1 MSLHVYLL
9 CHNEEVLLPHA
20 IEHYRRRVPSATFTI
35 LDNESDDRSV
45 EIARELGC
53 AVRTWSTGGKIDDVM
68 MRDLKNDVWREVPEG
83 WVIVADMDEWLCVT
97 EADLAHEERSGTTIL
112 RTYGWNVFG
121 DSASPTLDEIDLHA
135 LNTGNPHPPESKE
148 VCFRRPQITAINYEF
163 GAHVSAPEGAVRWS
177 RKTYPL
183 KHIAWPGHAFMI
195 HKHQLRYARGKEQ
208 QVRGLG
214 MHYTDDAAK
223 VSAGFAGARS
233 AARTFSEAPF
243 RITPERLLV
252 RVVKRLRRTARK
264 LIRAARR
271 TNVKTLVKTLVKTR
285 AEAKRFYNFY
295 VSKNALSYTVERT
308 ATVEGSAGVAI
319 VVLYPR
325 GPLLES
331 VTRLISTLVAEQY
344 LVIAVV
350 NKSSQSP
357 EWLAALTQLNITLLS
372 RPNVGRDF
380 GAYRVGYL
388 FAERQGLLKNARHLI
403 FANDSIYYGPRSQ
416 AHIVELLKDEHPWT
430 AMFVNYELHT
440 HAQSFFL
447 RFSNELFSLPGFHQ
461 FWRDFYPSEKRM
473 HNINQGEVKLTS
485 TLITLGYT
493 PHGFISADRI
503 LSSSLFG
510 DFTEYEKQNIL
521 RFCSAAE
528 LSQVPIERQ
537 AERQAIEALMRS
549 QFFTKNITHA
559 QGTLAA
565 RVLGA
570 PLKLDLAARQLATPE
585 VLHETLVALGCSAE
599 EATTT
604 LAFMLKPSKKRLA
617 RTTQAAATQVPHE
630 QPVAERPSLHA
641 LMSVLHRT
649 LKPRTYLEVGV
660 FMGDSLKLARRA
672 AVGID
677 PAPQVTQR
685 LPVTA
690 HVVTTTGDDFFAQ
703 PRPLEQVFKH
713 GGVPTAALTQSPRL
727 LPRWLKG
734 APRRRDGEL
743 FAELA
748 LIDGMHHAEFALR
761 DFINIERNSAPW
773 SVIVFDDTLPENH
786 EQALRARATEAWT
799 GDVFRVEEV
808 LKRYRP
814 DLITVR
820 VDTYTGALLVFA
832 PDHLNRRLT
841 NFYDQIVA
849 EAVQSDPQVVPDEVL
864 QRNGAIPIET
874 LIESGVLE
882 VLRTARERGFSSD
895 WVARNVRKRLIGQ

>member
-1 MSLHVYLL
+1 MAAKL
-9 CHNEEVLLPHA
+9 
-20 IEHYRRRVPSATFTI
+20 
-35 LDNESDDRSV
+35 RS
-45 EIARELGC
+45 IAR
-53 AVRTWSTGGKIDDVM
+53 R
-68 MRDLKNDVWREVPEG
+68 
-83 WVIVADMDEWLCVT
+83 
-97 EADLAHEERSGTTIL
+97 
-112 RTYGWNVFG
+112 
-121 DSASPTLDEIDLHA
+121 
-135 LNTGNPHPPESKE
+135 
-148 VCFRRPQITAINYEF
+148 
-163 GAHVSAPEGAVRWS
+163 
-177 RKTYPL
+177 
-183 KHIAWPGHAFMI
+183 
-195 HKHQLRYARGKEQ
+195 
-208 QVRGLG
+208 
-214 MHYTDDAAK
+214 
-223 VSAGFAGARS
+223 
-233 AARTFSEAPF
+233 AARPF
-243 RITPERLLV
+243 
-252 RVVKRLRRTARK
+252 
-264 LIRAARR
+264 IRAARY
-271 TNVKTLVKTLVKTR
+271 TK
-285 AEAKRFYNFY
+285 AEVKRFYHFY
-295 VSKNALSYTVERT
+295 VSKTALSYTVERT

-344 LVIAVV
+344 LVVAVM
-350 NKSSQSP
+350 NKSRQSP

-380 GAYRVGYL
+380 GAYRLGYL
-388 FAERQGLLKNARHLI
+388 FAERQGLLTNARHLL

-416 AHIVELLKDEHPWT
+416 AHVAELLKEEHPWT
-430 AMFVNYELHT
+430 AMFVNHQFHT

-447 RFSNELFSLPGFHQ
+447 RFSRELFSLPAFHQ
-461 FWRDFYPSEKRM
+461 FWRHYYPSEERK
-473 HNINQGEVKLTS
+473 HNIQQGEVKLSS
-485 TLITLGYT
+485 TLTALGYT

-503 LSSSLFG
+503 LSNSLFG
-510 DFTEYEKQNIL
+510 DFTEYEKRNIL
-521 RFCSAAE
+521 RFCSATEA
-528 LSQVPIERQ
+528 SQVPIERQ
-537 AERQAIEALMRS
+537 AERQAFEALMRT
-549 QFFTKNITHA
+549 QFLTENITHA

-570 PLKLDLAARQLATPE
+570 PLKLDLGIT
-585 VLHETLVALGCSAE
+585 ETKESIYEALVALGCSAE
-599 EATTT
+599 EAATT

-617 RTTQAAATQVPHE
+617 RITPAAATQVPHE
-630 QPVAERPSLHA
+630 QPVAGRPSLHA

-677 PAPQVTQR
+677 PAPKVTQR

-690 HVVTTTGDDFFAQ
+690 HVVATTGDDFFSQ

-713 GGVPTAALTQSPRL
+713 GGVPTAGLTQSPRL

-773 SVIVFDDTLPENH
+773 SVIVFDDNLPENH

-808 LKRYRP
+808 LKKYRP
-814 DLITVR
+814 DLVTVR
-820 VDTYTGALLVFA
+820 VDIGTGALLVFGLN
-832 PDHLNRRLT
+832 HLNRRLT

-864 QRNGAIPIET
+864 QRHGAISVET

-882 VLRTARERGFSSD
+882 VMRIARERGTSSE
-895 WVARNVRKRLIGQ
+895 WVVRRVRKSLIGQ

>member
-1 MSLHVYLL
+1 MAAKL
-9 CHNEEVLLPHA
+9 
-20 IEHYRRRVPSATFTI
+20 
-35 LDNESDDRSV
+35 RS
-45 EIARELGC
+45 IAR
-53 AVRTWSTGGKIDDVM
+53 R
-68 MRDLKNDVWREVPEG
+68 
-83 WVIVADMDEWLCVT
+83 
-97 EADLAHEERSGTTIL
+97 
-112 RTYGWNVFG
+112 
-121 DSASPTLDEIDLHA
+121 
-135 LNTGNPHPPESKE
+135 
-148 VCFRRPQITAINYEF
+148 
-163 GAHVSAPEGAVRWS
+163 
-177 RKTYPL
+177 
-183 KHIAWPGHAFMI
+183 
-195 HKHQLRYARGKEQ
+195 
-208 QVRGLG
+208 
-214 MHYTDDAAK
+214 
-223 VSAGFAGARS
+223 
-233 AARTFSEAPF
+233 AARPF
-243 RITPERLLV
+243 
-252 RVVKRLRRTARK
+252 
-264 LIRAARR
+264 IRAARY
-271 TNVKTLVKTLVKTR
+271 TK
-285 AEAKRFYNFY
+285 AEVKRFYHFY
-295 VSKNALSYTVERT
+295 VSKTALSYTVERT

-319 VVLYPR
+319 VALYPR
-325 GPLLES
+325 GPLLKS

-344 LVIAVV
+344 LVIAVM
-350 NKSSQSP
+350 NKSRQSP
-357 EWLAALTQLNITLLS
+357 EWLAALAQLNITLLS

-380 GAYRVGYL
+380 GAYRLGYL
-388 FAERQGLLKNARHLI
+388 FAERQGLLKDAKHLI
-403 FANDSIYYGPRSQ
+403 FANDSVYYGPRSQ
-416 AHIVELLKDEHPWT
+416 AHVAELLKDEHPWT
-430 AMFVNYELHT
+430 AMFVNYEFPN

-447 RFSNELFSLPGFHQ
+447 RFSRELFSLPGFHQ
-461 FWRDFYPSEKRM
+461 FWRDYYPSDKRR
-473 HNINQGEVKLTS
+473 HNIHQGEVKLTS

-503 LSSSLFG
+503 LSNSLFG

-521 RFCSAAE
+521 RFCKAAE
-528 LSQVPIERQ
+528 VSQVPIERQ

-570 PLKLDLAARQLATPE
+570 PLKLDLGWVTTKEAIYGS
-585 VLHETLVALGCSAE
+585 LVALGCSAE
-599 EATTT
+599 EAATT
-604 LAFMLKPSKKRLA
+604 LAFMLEPSKKRLA
-617 RTTQAAATQVPHE
+617 RITPAAATQVPHE
-630 QPVAERPSLHA
+630 QPVAGRPSLHA
-641 LMSVLHRT
+641 LMRVLHRT

-690 HVVTTTGDDFFAQ
+690 HVVATTGDDFFAQ

-773 SVIVFDDTLPENH
+773 SVIVFDDNLPENH

-808 LKRYRP
+808 LKKYRP
-814 DLITVR
+814 DLVTVR
-820 VDTYTGALLVFA
+820 VDIGTGALLVFGLN
-832 PDHLNRRLT
+832 HLNRRLT

-864 QRNGAIPIET
+864 QRHGAISVET

-882 VLRTARERGFSSD
+882 VMRIARERGTSSE
-895 WVARNVRKRLIGQ
+895 WVVRRVRKSLIGQ

>member
-1 MSLHVYLL
+1 MAVKIPL
-9 CHNEEVLLPHA
+9 
-20 IEHYRRRVPSATFTI
+20 
-35 LDNESDDRSV
+35 
-45 EIARELGC
+45 IALR
-53 AVRTWSTGGKIDDVM
+53 AVR
-68 MRDLKNDVWREVPEG
+68 
-83 WVIVADMDEWLCVT
+83 
-97 EADLAHEERSGTTIL
+97 
-112 RTYGWNVFG
+112 
-121 DSASPTLDEIDLHA
+121 
-135 LNTGNPHPPESKE
+135 
-148 VCFRRPQITAINYEF
+148 
-163 GAHVSAPEGAVRWS
+163 
-177 RKTYPL
+177 
-183 KHIAWPGHAFMI
+183 
-195 HKHQLRYARGKEQ
+195 
-208 QVRGLG
+208 
-214 MHYTDDAAK
+214 
-223 VSAGFAGARS
+223 
-233 AARTFSEAPF
+233 PF
-243 RITPERLLV
+243 
-252 RVVKRLRRTARK
+252 
-264 LIRAARR
+264 IRAARH
-271 TNVKTLVKTLVKTR
+271 TK
-285 AEAKRFYNFY
+285 AEVKRFYHFY
-295 VSKNALSYTVERT
+295 VSKTALSYTVERT

-325 GPLLES
+325 GPLLKS

-388 FAERQGLLKNARHLI
+388 FAERQGLLINARHLI
-403 FANDSIYYGPRSQ
+403 FANDSVYYGPRSQ

-430 AMFVNYELHT
+430 AMFVNHEFHT

-447 RFSNELFSLPGFHQ
+447 RLSRELFSLPAFHQ
-461 FWRDFYPSEKRM
+461 FWRDYYPSEARK
-473 HNINQGEVKLTS
+473 HNIHEGELKLS
-485 TLITLGYT
+485 LTLTALGHS
-493 PHGFISADRI
+493 PHVFINADRI

-510 DFTEYEKQNIL
+510 DFTEYEKHTIL
-521 RFCSAAE
+521 RSLSAAE
-528 LSQVPIERQ
+528 ASQVSIERQ
-537 AERQAIEALMRS
+537 AERQAIEALMRA
-549 QFFTKNITHA
+549 QYLTANITHA

-570 PLKLDLAARQLATPE
+570 PLKLDLGPGSTPE

-599 EATTT
+599 EAATT
-604 LAFMLKPSKKRLA
+604 LAFMLKSSKKRLA
-617 RTTQAAATQVPHE
+617 RITPAVTTQVPHE
-630 QPVAERPSLHA
+630 QPVAGRPSLHA

-773 SVIVFDDTLPENH
+773 SVIVFDDNLPENH

-808 LKRYRP
+808 LKKYRP
-814 DLITVR
+814 DLVTVR
-820 VDTYTGALLVFA
+820 VDIGTGALLVFGLN
-832 PDHLNRRLT
+832 HLNRRLT

-864 QRNGAIPIET
+864 QRHGAISIET

-882 VLRTARERGFSSD
+882 VLRTARKRGVPSD
-895 WVARNVRKRLIGQ
+895 WVARNVRKRLVGK

>member
-1 MSLHVYLL
+1 MAAKLH
-9 CHNEEVLLPHA
+9 
-20 IEHYRRRVPSATFTI
+20 S
-35 LDNESDDRSV
+35 
-45 EIARELGC
+45 IAR
-53 AVRTWSTGGKIDDVM
+53 R
-68 MRDLKNDVWREVPEG
+68 
-83 WVIVADMDEWLCVT
+83 
-97 EADLAHEERSGTTIL
+97 
-112 RTYGWNVFG
+112 
-121 DSASPTLDEIDLHA
+121 
-135 LNTGNPHPPESKE
+135 
-148 VCFRRPQITAINYEF
+148 
-163 GAHVSAPEGAVRWS
+163 
-177 RKTYPL
+177 
-183 KHIAWPGHAFMI
+183 
-195 HKHQLRYARGKEQ
+195 
-208 QVRGLG
+208 
-214 MHYTDDAAK
+214 
-223 VSAGFAGARS
+223 
-233 AARTFSEAPF
+233 AARPF
-243 RITPERLLV
+243 IRSP
-252 RVVKRLRRTARK
+252 RRTAANA
-264 LIRAARR
+264 L
-271 TNVKTLVKTLVKTR
+271 
-285 AEAKRFYNFY
+285 AEAKRFYHFY
-295 VSKNALSYTVERT
+295 VSKTVLSYTVERT
-308 ATVEGSAGVAI
+308 GTVEGSAGVAI
-319 VVLYPR
+319 VALYPR

-350 NKSSQSP
+350 NKSRQSP

-380 GAYRVGYL
+380 GAYRLGYL
-388 FAERQGLLKNARHLI
+388 FAERQGLLKNARHLL

-416 AHIVELLKDEHPWT
+416 AHIAELLKDEHPWT
-430 AMFVNYELHT
+430 AMFVNYEFHA
-440 HAQSFFL
+440 HAQSFFQ
-447 RFSNELFSLPGFHQ
+447 RFSRELFSLSAFHQ
-461 FWRDFYPSEKRM
+461 FWRDYYPSEKRK
-473 HNINQGEVKLTS
+473 HNIHRGEVKLTS

-503 LSSSLFG
+503 LSNSLFG

-521 RFCSAAE
+521 RFCKAAE
-528 LSQVPIERQ
+528 VSQVPIERQ

-570 PLKLDLAARQLATPE
+570 PLKLDLGWITTKEAIYGS
-585 VLHETLVALGCSAE
+585 LVALGCSAE
-599 EATTT
+599 EAATT
-604 LAFMLKPSKKRLA
+604 LAFMLEPSKKRLA
-617 RTTQAAATQVPHE
+617 RITPAAATQVLHE
-630 QPVAERPSLHA
+630 QPVAGRPSLHA
-641 LMSVLHRT
+641 LMRVLHRT
-649 LKPRTYLEVGV
+649 LKPRTYLEAGV

-677 PAPQVTQR
+677 PAPQVMQR

-690 HVVTTTGDDFFAQ
+690 HVVATTGDDFFSQ

-713 GGVPTAALTQSPRL
+713 GGVPTAALTQNPRL

-799 GDVFRVEEV
+799 GDVFRVEQV
-808 LKRYRP
+808 LKKYRP
-814 DLITVR
+814 DLVTVR
-820 VDTYTGALLVFA
+820 VDIYTGALLVFA

-864 QRNGAIPIET
+864 QRHGAISVET

-882 VLRTARERGFSSD
+882 VLRTARERGVPSD
-895 WVARNVRKRLIGQ
+895 WVARNVRKRLVGK

>member
-1 MSLHVYLL
+1 MAVKIPL
-9 CHNEEVLLPHA
+9 
-20 IEHYRRRVPSATFTI
+20 
-35 LDNESDDRSV
+35 
-45 EIARELGC
+45 IALR
-53 AVRTWSTGGKIDDVM
+53 AVR
-68 MRDLKNDVWREVPEG
+68 
-83 WVIVADMDEWLCVT
+83 
-97 EADLAHEERSGTTIL
+97 
-112 RTYGWNVFG
+112 
-121 DSASPTLDEIDLHA
+121 
-135 LNTGNPHPPESKE
+135 
-148 VCFRRPQITAINYEF
+148 
-163 GAHVSAPEGAVRWS
+163 
-177 RKTYPL
+177 
-183 KHIAWPGHAFMI
+183 
-195 HKHQLRYARGKEQ
+195 
-208 QVRGLG
+208 
-214 MHYTDDAAK
+214 
-223 VSAGFAGARS
+223 
-233 AARTFSEAPF
+233 PF
-243 RITPERLLV
+243 
-252 RVVKRLRRTARK
+252 
-264 LIRAARR
+264 IRAARH
-271 TNVKTLVKTLVKTR
+271 TK
-285 AEAKRFYNFY
+285 AEVKRFYHFY
-295 VSKNALSYTVERT
+295 VAKTALSYTVERT

-344 LVIAVV
+344 LVIAVM
-350 NKSSQSP
+350 NKSRQSP
-357 EWLAALTQLNITLLS
+357 EWLAALAQLNITLLS

-380 GAYRVGYL
+380 GAYRLGYL
-388 FAERQGLLKNARHLI
+388 FAERQGLLKDAKHLI
-403 FANDSIYYGPRSQ
+403 FANDSVYYGPRSQ
-416 AHIVELLKDEHPWT
+416 AHIVELLKGEHPWT
-430 AMFVNYELHT
+430 AMFVSHEFHT

-447 RFSNELFSLPGFHQ
+447 RFSRELFSLPSFHQ
-461 FWRDFYPSEKRM
+461 FWRDFYPSEERR
-473 HNINQGEVKLTS
+473 HNIHQGEVKLSS

-493 PHGFISADRI
+493 PDGFVSADRI
-503 LSSSLFG
+503 FSNSLFG

-521 RFCSAAE
+521 QFCSATEA
-528 LSQVPIERQ
+528 SQVPIERQ

-549 QFFTKNITHA
+549 QFFTKNITHV

-570 PLKLDLAARQLATPE
+570 PLKLDLGWITTPE

-604 LAFMLKPSKKRLA
+604 LAFMLEPSKKRLA
-617 RTTQAAATQVPHE
+617 RITPAAATQVLHE
-630 QPVAERPSLHA
+630 QPVAGRPSLHA
-641 LMSVLHRT
+641 LMRVLHRT

-690 HVVTTTGDDFFAQ
+690 HVVATTGDDFFSQ

-713 GGVPTAALTQSPRL
+713 GGVPTAALTQRPRL

-773 SVIVFDDTLPENH
+773 SVIVFDDNLPENH

-808 LKRYRP
+808 LKKYRP
-814 DLITVR
+814 DLVTVR
-820 VDTYTGALLVFA
+820 VDIGTGALLVFA
-832 PDHLNRRLT
+832 LDHLNRRLT

-864 QRNGAIPIET
+864 QRHGAISVET

-882 VLRTARERGFSSD
+882 VMRIARERGTSSD
-895 WVARNVRKRLIGQ
+895 WVARNVRKRLVGK

>member
-1 MSLHVYLL
+1 MAAKLH
-9 CHNEEVLLPHA
+9 
-20 IEHYRRRVPSATFTI
+20 S
-35 LDNESDDRSV
+35 
-45 EIARELGC
+45 IAR
-53 AVRTWSTGGKIDDVM
+53 R
-68 MRDLKNDVWREVPEG
+68 
-83 WVIVADMDEWLCVT
+83 
-97 EADLAHEERSGTTIL
+97 
-112 RTYGWNVFG
+112 
-121 DSASPTLDEIDLHA
+121 
-135 LNTGNPHPPESKE
+135 
-148 VCFRRPQITAINYEF
+148 
-163 GAHVSAPEGAVRWS
+163 
-177 RKTYPL
+177 
-183 KHIAWPGHAFMI
+183 
-195 HKHQLRYARGKEQ
+195 
-208 QVRGLG
+208 
-214 MHYTDDAAK
+214 
-223 VSAGFAGARS
+223 
-233 AARTFSEAPF
+233 AARPF
-243 RITPERLLV
+243 
-252 RVVKRLRRTARK
+252 
-264 LIRAARR
+264 IRAARY
-271 TNVKTLVKTLVKTR
+271 TK
-285 AEAKRFYNFY
+285 AEVKRFYHFY
-295 VSKNALSYTVERT
+295 VSKTVLFYTVERT

-344 LVIAVV
+344 LVIAVM
-350 NKSSQSP
+350 NKSRQSP

-388 FAERQGLLKNARHLI
+388 FAERQGLLTNARHLI
-403 FANDSIYYGPRSQ
+403 FANDSVYYGPRSQ
-416 AHIVELLKDEHPWT
+416 AHMVELLKDEHPWT
-430 AMFVNYELHT
+430 AMFVNHQFRI
-440 HAQSFFL
+440 HAQSFFQ
-447 RFSNELFSLPGFHQ
+447 RFSRELFSLSAFHQ
-461 FWRDFYPSEKRM
+461 FWRDYYPSEARK
-473 HNINQGEVKLTS
+473 HNIHEGELKLS
-485 TLITLGYT
+485 LTLTALGYT

-503 LSSSLFG
+503 LSNSLFG

-521 RFCSAAE
+521 RFCKAAE
-528 LSQVPIERQ
+528 VSQVPIERQ

-570 PLKLDLAARQLATPE
+570 PLKLDLGWITTKEATYGS
-585 VLHETLVALGCSAE
+585 LVALGCSAE
-599 EATTT
+599 EAATT
-604 LAFMLKPSKKRLA
+604 LAFMLEPSKKRLA
-617 RTTQAAATQVPHE
+617 RITPAAATQVLHE
-630 QPVAERPSLHA
+630 QPVAGRPSLHA
-641 LMSVLHRT
+641 LMRVLHRT

-690 HVVTTTGDDFFAQ
+690 HVVATTGDDFFAQ
-703 PRPLEQVFKH
+703 PRPLEQVFRH

-773 SVIVFDDTLPENH
+773 SVIVFDDNLPENH

-808 LKRYRP
+808 LKKYRP
-814 DLITVR
+814 DLVTVR
-820 VDTYTGALLVFA
+820 VDIGTGVLLVFGLN
-832 PDHLNRRLT
+832 HLNRRLT

-849 EAVQSDPQVVPDEVL
+849 EMVQSDPQVVPDEVL
-864 QRNGAIPIET
+864 QRHGAISIET

-882 VLRTARERGFSSD
+882 VLRTARKRGVPSD
-895 WVARNVRKRLIGQ
+895 RVARKVRKRLVGK

>member
-1 MSLHVYLL
+1 ML
-9 CHNEEVLLPHA
+9 
-20 IEHYRRRVPSATFTI
+20 
-35 LDNESDDRSV
+35 
-45 EIARELGC
+45 
-53 AVRTWSTGGKIDDVM
+53 
-68 MRDLKNDVWREVPEG
+68 
-83 WVIVADMDEWLCVT
+83 
-97 EADLAHEERSGTTIL
+97 
-112 RTYGWNVFG
+112 
-121 DSASPTLDEIDLHA
+121 
-135 LNTGNPHPPESKE
+135 
-148 VCFRRPQITAINYEF
+148 
-163 GAHVSAPEGAVRWS
+163 
-177 RKTYPL
+177 
-183 KHIAWPGHAFMI
+183 
-195 HKHQLRYARGKEQ
+195 
-208 QVRGLG
+208 
-214 MHYTDDAAK
+214 
-223 VSAGFAGARS
+223 
-233 AARTFSEAPF
+233 
-243 RITPERLLV
+243 
-252 RVVKRLRRTARK
+252 
-264 LIRAARR
+264 
-271 TNVKTLVKTLVKTR
+271 
-285 AEAKRFYNFY
+285 AEAKRFYHFY
-295 VSKNALSYTVERT
+295 VSKTALSYTVERT

-350 NKSSQSP
+350 NKSGQSP

-388 FAERQGLLKNARHLI
+388 FAERQGLLKNARHLL

-430 AMFVNYELHT
+430 AMFVNYEVSI
-440 HAQSFFL
+440 HAQSFFQ
-447 RFSNELFSLPGFHQ
+447 RFSSELFSLPEFHQ
-461 FWRDFYPSEKRM
+461 FWRDYYPSEKRM
-473 HNINQGEVKLTS
+473 HAIYQGEIKLSS
-485 TLITLGYT
+485 TLVTLGYT

-503 LSSSLFG
+503 LSNSLFG
-510 DFTEYEKQNIL
+510 EFTEYEKHNIV
-521 RFCSAAE
+521 RFAAGTM
-528 LSQVPIERQ
+528 QIPIEHQ
-537 AERQAIEALMRS
+537 AERQAIEVLMRS
-549 QFFTKNITHA
+549 QYSTKNITHA

-570 PLKLDLAARQLATPE
+570 PLKLDLGPAAPQE
-585 VLHETLVALGCSAE
+585 VLHETLVALGCSTE
-599 EATTT
+599 EAATT
-604 LAFMLKPSKKRLA
+604 LAFMREPSKKRLA
-617 RTTQAAATQVPHE
+617 QTTQAAATQVPHE

-641 LMSVLHRT
+641 LMSVLHST

-660 FMGDSLKLARRA
+660 FTGDSLKLARRA

-690 HVVTTTGDDFFAQ
+690 HVIATTGDDFFSQ

-748 LIDGMHHAEFALR
+748 LIDGMHHAESALR

-808 LKRYRP
+808 LKKYRP
-814 DLITVR
+814 DLVTVR
-820 VDTYTGALLVFA
+820 VDIYTGALLVFA

-841 NFYDQIVA
+841 NWYDQIVA

-864 QRNGAIPIET
+864 QRHGAISVET
-874 LIESGVLE
+874 LIESGVLQFM
-882 VLRTARERGFSSD
+882 RTARERRASSD
-895 WVARNVRKRLIGQ
+895 WVARNVRKRLVGK

>member
-1 MSLHVYLL
+1 MAAKL
-9 CHNEEVLLPHA
+9 
-20 IEHYRRRVPSATFTI
+20 
-35 LDNESDDRSV
+35 RS
-45 EIARELGC
+45 IAR
-53 AVRTWSTGGKIDDVM
+53 
-68 MRDLKNDVWREVPEG
+68 
-83 WVIVADMDEWLCVT
+83 
-97 EADLAHEERSGTTIL
+97 
-112 RTYGWNVFG
+112 
-121 DSASPTLDEIDLHA
+121 
-135 LNTGNPHPPESKE
+135 
-148 VCFRRPQITAINYEF
+148 
-163 GAHVSAPEGAVRWS
+163 
-177 RKTYPL
+177 
-183 KHIAWPGHAFMI
+183 
-195 HKHQLRYARGKEQ
+195 
-208 QVRGLG
+208 
-214 MHYTDDAAK
+214 
-223 VSAGFAGARS
+223 
-233 AARTFSEAPF
+233 
-243 RITPERLLV
+243 
-252 RVVKRLRRTARK
+252 
-264 LIRAARR
+264 RAARPFIHAAR
-271 TNVKTLVKTLVKTR
+271 YTK
-285 AEAKRFYNFY
+285 AEVKRFYHFY
-295 VSKNALSYTVERT
+295 VSKTVLSYTVERT

-344 LVIAVV
+344 LVIAVM
-350 NKSSQSP
+350 NKSRQSP

-388 FAERQGLLKNARHLI
+388 FAERQGLLTNARHLI
-403 FANDSIYYGPRSQ
+403 FANDSVYYGPRSQ
-416 AHIVELLKDEHPWT
+416 AHMVELLKDEHPWT
-430 AMFVNYELHT
+430 AMFVNYEFHT
-440 HAQSFFL
+440 HAQSFFQ
-447 RFSNELFSLPGFHQ
+447 RFSRELFSLSAFHQ
-461 FWRDFYPSEKRM
+461 FWRDYYPSEKRK
-473 HNINQGEVKLTS
+473 HNIHQGEVKLTS
-485 TLITLGYT
+485 TLIILGYT

-503 LSSSLFG
+503 LSNSLFG

-521 RFCSAAE
+521 RFCKAAE
-528 LSQVPIERQ
+528 VSQVPIERQ

-570 PLKLDLAARQLATPE
+570 PLKLDLGWITTKEAIYGS
-585 VLHETLVALGCSAE
+585 LVALGCSAE
-599 EATTT
+599 EAATT
-604 LAFMLKPSKKRLA
+604 LAFMLEPSKKRLA
-617 RTTQAAATQVPHE
+617 RITPAAATQVLHE
-630 QPVAERPSLHA
+630 QPVAGRPSLHA
-641 LMSVLHRT
+641 LMRVLHRT

-690 HVVTTTGDDFFAQ
+690 HVVATTGDDFFAQ

-713 GGVPTAALTQSPRL
+713 GGVPTAALTQNPRL

-773 SVIVFDDTLPENH
+773 SVIVFDDNLPENH

-808 LKRYRP
+808 LKKYRP
-814 DLITVR
+814 DLVTVR
-820 VDTYTGALLVFA
+820 VDIGTGVLLVFGLN
-832 PDHLNRRLT
+832 HLNRRLT

-864 QRNGAIPIET
+864 QRHGAISIET

-882 VLRTARERGFSSD
+882 VMRTARKRGVPSD
-895 WVARNVRKRLIGQ
+895 WVARNVRKRLVGK

>member
-1 MSLHVYLL
+1 MSLPASNATMWPTALL
-9 CHNEEVLLPHA
+9 
-20 IEHYRRRVPSATFTI
+20 RVA
-35 LDNESDDRSV
+35 
-45 EIARELGC
+45 
-53 AVRTWSTGGKIDDVM
+53 
-68 MRDLKNDVWREVPEG
+68 
-83 WVIVADMDEWLCVT
+83 
-97 EADLAHEERSGTTIL
+97 
-112 RTYGWNVFG
+112 
-121 DSASPTLDEIDLHA
+121 
-135 LNTGNPHPPESKE
+135 
-148 VCFRRPQITAINYEF
+148 
-163 GAHVSAPEGAVRWS
+163 
-177 RKTYPL
+177 
-183 KHIAWPGHAFMI
+183 
-195 HKHQLRYARGKEQ
+195 
-208 QVRGLG
+208 
-214 MHYTDDAAK
+214 
-223 VSAGFAGARS
+223 
-233 AARTFSEAPF
+233 
-243 RITPERLLV
+243 
-252 RVVKRLRRTARK
+252 KRLWRTARK
-264 LIRAARR
+264 LIRAARPFIHAARR
-271 TNVKTLVKTLVKTR
+271 TAAKAV
-285 AEAKRFYNFY
+285 AEVKRFYHFY
-295 VSKNALSYTVERT
+295 VSKAALSYTVERT

-350 NKSSQSP
+350 NKSGQSP
-357 EWLAALTQLNITLLS
+357 EWLAALSQLNITLLS

-388 FAERQGLLKNARHLI
+388 FAERQGLLKNARHLL
-403 FANDSIYYGPRSQ
+403 FANDSIYYGPRSK
-416 AHIVELLKDEHPWT
+416 AHIVELLKGEHPWT
-430 AMFVNYELHT
+430 AMFVSHEFHT

-447 RFSNELFSLPGFHQ
+447 RLSNELFSLPSFHQ
-461 FWRDFYPSEKRM
+461 FWRDFYPSEERR
-473 HNINQGEVKLTS
+473 HNIHQGEIKLSS
-485 TLITLGYT
+485 TLVALGYT
-493 PHGFISADRI
+493 PDGFISADRI
-503 LSSSLFG
+503 LSNSLFG
-510 DFTEYEKQNIL
+510 DFTEYEKQNIF
-521 RFCSAAE
+521 RFSETAE
-528 LSQVPIERQ
+528 VSQVPIEHQ
-537 AERQAIEALMRS
+537 AERQAIEVLMRS
-549 QFFTKNITHA
+549 QYSTKNITHV

-570 PLKLDLAARQLATPE
+570 PLKLDLAVTTTKEAIYEA
-585 VLHETLVALGCSAE
+585 LVDLGCSAE
-599 EATTT
+599 EAATT
-604 LAFMLKPSKKRLA
+604 LAFMLKPSKKGLA
-617 RTTQAAATQVPHE
+617 RATRAAATQVPHE
-630 QPVAERPSLHA
+630 QLVAGRPSLHA

-690 HVVTTTGDDFFAQ
+690 HVVATTGDDFFSQ

-786 EQALRARATEAWT
+786 EQALRARATEGWT

-808 LKRYRP
+808 LKKYRP
-814 DLITVR
+814 DLVTVR
-820 VDTYTGALLVFA
+820 VDIGTGALLVFA

-864 QRNGAIPIET
+864 QRHGAISVET
-874 LIESGVLE
+874 LIESGVLQF
-882 VLRTARERGFSSD
+882 LRTARERGFPSE
-895 WVARNVRKRLIGQ
+895 WVARKVRKRLIGK